1 MSILRFSE
9 QNNMEIWIKLT
20 KKSAIMTLFELHRS
34 DLGKYEAKLLSVRQ
48 ESPLDCPDAGLPGDY
63 MAAICAPLLGGVE
76 AGDRP

>member
-1 MSILRFSE
+1 
-9 QNNMEIWIKLT
+9 
-20 KKSAIMTLFELHRS
+20 MTLFELHHS